1 MDLHEGNK
9 NSSLVSM
16 VRYPAFGA
24 KMHGTSFDADQFLR
38 YAMIPA
44 KWLGPLFFS
53 LSLSPVPVM
62 DALIYD

>member
-1 MDLHEGNK
+1 MDLHEGNE
-9 NSSLVSM
+9 NSSLVLM

-44 KWLGPLFFS
+44 KWLGPLFFFFLFS
-53 LSLSPVPVM
+53 VM